1 GGSSPQFASWM
12 TISAGAIDIQA
23 TSGGAGSLRAVGGQ
37 ITVTAT
43 TGDVNVRK
51 MGNSTARI
59 DASGDPAGGNGGEI
73 DITAS
78 AGNILVDGVLD
89 AGANAADQDGGVV
102 SLTAGSVT
110 TAGGV
115 TTGPASEIDVNSK
128 GARGG
133 GGPTIDPRSK
143 PTLGG
148 KVGPRGRALPGG
160 EFRPGAP
167 RRRAQTA

>member
-43 TGDVNVRK
+43 TGDVSVDK

-59 DASGDPAGGNGGEI
+59 DASGDPTGGDSGEI

-78 AGNILVDGVLD
+78 AGNIVVNGVLD
-89 AGANAADQDGGVV
+89 AGANAADRDGGAV
-102 SLTAGSVT
+102 SLTA
-110 TAGGV
+110 AGV
-115 TTGPASEIDVNSK
+115 TLGSASEIDVNSK
-128 GARGG
+128 GAGSGG
-133 GGPTIDPRSK
+133 VLTIDSSSNL
-143 PTLGG
+143 TLGG
-148 KVGPRGRALPGG
+148 KIDASGGDFDGG
-160 EFRPGAP
+160 EIDV
-167 RRRAQTA
+167 